1 MSLLDDAEE
10 IFNNLNLGLFNM
22 QSSALA
28 NTVTLQAAS
37 VAKQEVYK
45 ANDIPKVVWTSELDS
60 DVCPDCEALHGT
72 EWPVDEAEIPPEHW
86 NCRCELVP
94 VDE

>member
-1 MSLLDDAEE
+1 VLDEKAKK
-10 IFNNLNLGLFNM
+10 IFEDLNNGLFDA
-22 QSSALA
+22 QVKSLT
-28 NTVTLQAAS
+28 NTTTLQATS

-45 ANDIPKVVWTSELDS
+45 ENDIPKVVWTSELDS
-60 DVCPDCEALHGT
+60 DVCEDCSALHGT